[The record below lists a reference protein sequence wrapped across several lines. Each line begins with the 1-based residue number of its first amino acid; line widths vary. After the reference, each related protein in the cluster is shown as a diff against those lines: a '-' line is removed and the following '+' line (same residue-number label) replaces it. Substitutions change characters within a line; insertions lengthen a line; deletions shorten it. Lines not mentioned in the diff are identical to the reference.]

1 MNDERA
7 VVYFDGVTGAA
18 VACLVAGANVADAM
32 YVRWLLRWYVAGDP
46 LTSLYIAITLDKVW
60 IAVDALLKTQT
71 WAPALRGTV
80 REIIERR
87 AGRLDV

>member
-1 MNDERA
+1 MTLHTERA
-7 VVYFDGVTGAA
+7 VVYPDSVTREVLSCFAAGVDA
-18 VACLVAGANVADAM
+18 V
-32 YVRWLLRWYVAGDP
+32 YVCRLLQRYVAGDP
-46 LTSLYIAITLDKVW
+46 LTSLHIVITLDKVW